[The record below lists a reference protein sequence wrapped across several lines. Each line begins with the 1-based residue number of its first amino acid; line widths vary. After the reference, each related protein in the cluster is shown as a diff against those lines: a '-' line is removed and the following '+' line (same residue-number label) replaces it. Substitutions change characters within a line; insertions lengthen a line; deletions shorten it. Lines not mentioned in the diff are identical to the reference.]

1 VHGPSSRGRVLCWSK
16 RPMSKKL
23 DAPKPN
29 DDAAPEVSRS
39 PARKQASTEER
50 RQIIQEYATS
60 LRELIARLF
69 RKRLH

>member
-1 VHGPSSRGRVLCWSK
+1 
-16 RPMSKKL
+16 MSKKL